1 VFVPAEPYD
10 IGARPVV
17 EVRFREDRPH
27 EVCLRV
33 FAAAGGKPMR
43 SCILTATMGN
53 YARLRR
59 LHLKDRVEES
69 RRVYDPFRPVFAGF
83 AVHRQWGISQML
95 VRAGQ
100 AVVAATPDEPDP
112 ASAHYNAEVAPGWH
126 YRGVRATQYWHAR
139 ARPDLVVRVNGRQT
153 YWGSRAAI
161 PGGVA
166 YENFELEAP
175 FEPGQEFNFGITPEA
190 PESLGFRAPR

>member
-1 VFVPAEPYD
+1 MRARSKPDLAPAL
-10 IGARPVV
+10 A
-17 EVRFREDRPH
+17 DR
-27 EVCLRV
+27 CLNRTPSYHTL
-33 FAAAGGKPMR
+33 A
-43 SCILTATMGN
+43 S
-53 YARLRR
+53 LRR
-59 LHLKDRVEES
+59 PARCGVVVD
-69 RRVYDPFRPVFAGF
+69 
-83 AVHRQWGISQML
+83 
-95 VRAGQ
+95 
-100 AVVAATPDEPDP
+100 VVAATPDEPDP